1 MGKVSTSARCSRTI
15 KLYESFPGEGS
26 KVLLR
31 DYRTLYGESSMTLRL
46 VSEPVNGGE
55 ISAHHL
61 PCRKDS
67 KGERIERKRERGRGR
82 LDAFPAPGQVNP
94 LSSNIE
100 TNYRSPALVIIRLQ
114 INAFKLSAFSKL
126 PRDSS
131 PENMRSLPTSF
142 SLASP
147 CDGFAVSR
155 ENSR

>member
-46 VSEPVNGGE
+46 VSEPVNGEE

-67 KGERIERKRERGRGR
+67 KGERIEREGEGKAGR
-82 LDAFPAPGQVNP
+82 V
-94 LSSNIE
+94 
-100 TNYRSPALVIIRLQ
+100 
-114 INAFKLSAFSKL
+114 
-126 PRDSS
+126 SS
-131 PENMRSLPTSF
+131 PGTGKSSF
-142 SLASP
+142 EQHRNELS
-147 CDGFAVSR
+147 
-155 ENSR
+155 